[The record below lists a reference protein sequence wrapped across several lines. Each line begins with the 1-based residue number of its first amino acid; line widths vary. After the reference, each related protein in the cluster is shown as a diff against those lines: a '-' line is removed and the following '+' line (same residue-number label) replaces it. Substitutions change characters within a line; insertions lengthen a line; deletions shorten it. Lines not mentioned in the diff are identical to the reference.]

1 MTEDLKMIEP
11 KDQDEAVDLLES
23 VAKWAISKSRAK
35 GDRWFNAHKLINFAK
50 TEIDK
55 SGNWE

>member
-1 MTEDLKMIEP
+1 MDEGLKAIEP
-11 KDQDEAVDLLES
+11 KNQDEAVDLLEL

-55 SGNWE
+55 KGNWE